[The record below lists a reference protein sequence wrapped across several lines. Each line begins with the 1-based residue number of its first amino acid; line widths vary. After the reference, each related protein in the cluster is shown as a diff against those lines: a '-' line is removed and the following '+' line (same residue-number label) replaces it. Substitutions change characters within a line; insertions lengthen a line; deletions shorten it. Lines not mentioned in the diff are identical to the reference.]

1 VLIACHARRFVA
13 NSYRLKLLK
22 PSEKALA
29 LASQVSVSG
38 RCQQPM
44 NEKNKKV
51 VEEEE
56 ED

>member
-1 VLIACHARRFVA
+1 MLIACHARRFVA